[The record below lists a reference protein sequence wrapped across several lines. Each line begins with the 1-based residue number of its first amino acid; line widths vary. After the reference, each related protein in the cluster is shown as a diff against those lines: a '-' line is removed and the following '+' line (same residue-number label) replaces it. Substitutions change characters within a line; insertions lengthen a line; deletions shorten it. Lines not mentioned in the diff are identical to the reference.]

1 MHEKEK
7 KRKAYTRLSQS
18 QKQEIIRGYHLE
30 GKLPSR
36 LAEEYGV
43 TPGTIRFNLR
53 KFAAENDKS
62 ALLMKKETEDEMAK
76 AVRLLEKEN
85 LELRKLLRHAEMR
98 ADYYETMVDVAEE
111 MFDIEIKKKPAP
123 DNPAAARRREG
134 VSGHGALRSGGH
146 EQAGL
151 LQAGRGRPVPPSGP

>member
-7 KRKAYTRLSQS
+7 KRKAYTRLSES

-62 ALLMKKETEDEMAK
+62 ALLMKKETKDEMAK

-111 MFDIEIKKKPAP
+111 MFDIEIKKKA
-123 DNPAAARRREG
+123 G
-134 VSGHGALRSGGH
+134 TGQSGGCT
-146 EQAGL
+146 EA
-151 LQAGRGRPVPPSGP
+151 